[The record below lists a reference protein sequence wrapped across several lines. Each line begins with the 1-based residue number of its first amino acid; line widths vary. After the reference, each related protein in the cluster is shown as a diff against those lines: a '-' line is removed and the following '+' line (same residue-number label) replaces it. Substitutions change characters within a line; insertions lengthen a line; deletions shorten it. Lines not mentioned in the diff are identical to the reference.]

1 MTDPSADAARRAAAR
16 LASDL
21 GSDLPA
27 FTERAL
33 AGEERMVRRRSFD
46 AGASLAIASLL
57 VSLAQF
63 GWQIYRDLKQDREKK
78 KESDE
83 ADRRQTLQ
91 VLVRRMRLSLD
102 EPPGISI
109 QQRDRLLEVVAEEI
123 LATGELPDRSQPPPP
138 PA

>member
-1 MTDPSADAARRAAAR
+1 MTTPHAEAARRAAAR
-16 LASDL
+16 LAPDL

-27 FTERAL
+27 YTERAL
-33 AGEERMVRRRSFD
+33 AGQESTVRRRSFD
-46 AGASLAIASLL
+46 AGVSLAVAALL

-63 GWQIYRDLKQDREKK
+63 GWQIYRDLKEDREKR
-78 KESDE
+78 EE
-83 ADRRQTLQ
+83 ADRRQMVP

-102 EPPGISI
+102 APQGLSV

-123 LATGELPDRSQPPPP
+123 LITGEPPWP

>member
-1 MTDPSADAARRAAAR
+1 MTAPHADAARRAAAR
-16 LASDL
+16 LAPDL

-33 AGEERMVRRRSFD
+33 AGQESIPPRRSYD
-46 AGASLAIASLL
+46 AGVSLAVAALL

-63 GWQIYRDLKQDREKK
+63 GWQIYRDLKEDREKR
-78 KESDE
+78 EE

-91 VLVRRMRLSLD
+91 VLIRRMRLSLD
-102 EPPGISI
+102 APPQGLSA

-123 LATGELPDRSQPPPP
+123 LISGEPPCP

>member
-1 MTDPSADAARRAAAR
+1 MTTPHADAARRAAAR
-16 LASDL
+16 LAPDF
-21 GSDLPA
+21 GPDLPV

-33 AGEERMVRRRSFD
+33 AGQESIAPRRSYE
-46 AGASLAIASLL
+46 AGASLAIASIL

-63 GWQIYRDLKQDREKK
+63 GWQIYRDLKEDREKK
-78 KESDE
+78 EE
-83 ADRRQTLQ
+83 ADRRQMIQ

-102 EPPGISI
+102 APQGLSV

-123 LATGELPDRSQPPPP
+123 LISGESPWP